1 MQILKVEGNLQCTSR
16 IPGLKHVA
24 LRVLQTSSG
33 SRLVAT
39 DPVGAEP
46 GNWVFVTSGSAA
58 RYTAGDFEI
67 LTDLAVCGIID
78 HWPDNE

>member
-1 MQILKVEGNLQCTSR
+1 MQILKVEGSLQCTSR
-16 IPGLKHVA
+16 IGGLKHVA
-24 LRVLQTSSG
+24 LRVLQTQSG
-33 SRLVAT
+33 GRLVAT

-78 HWPDNE
+78 HWPDKE

>member
-1 MQILKVEGNLQCTSR
+1 MQILKVEGSLSCTAR
-16 IPGLKHVA
+16 IDGLKLAA
-24 LRVLQTSSG
+24 LRVLVDKKG
-33 SRLVAT
+33 GRIVAT

-67 LTDLAVCGIID
+67 LTDLAICGIID
-78 HWPDNE
+78 KWPDNE